1 VVLFDNGSDIK
12 CFIIIAID
20 AKRFFWLLNIL
31 TRALDQFVDASL
43 ITLQISFMLRLVLA
57 LVVALTVTA
66 EVCHDVV
73 FASPD
78 QWNVDPSLSF
88 LFNMTLASN
97 PVAFNSSF
105 GVCNYY
111 DSMPVCCNTDM
122 LESIALAVNRSNE
135 ALASARKSVDNEET
149 FRTIVSLLE
158 LLAPN
163 TTIIDDIILLNNSIL
178 ALRNAQ
184 LECVSALN
192 AYTEGM
198 MCLSCAVNASQF
210 VEVATHTFLLSPDT
224 CSGVVQHCTP
234 VFDASRG
241 ILQSLMKI
249 VTQLFSQDDAEFEAL
264 PDMCGGTEA
273 HPGNCSEFMCD
284 VWLNGVRIPS
294 YSWGIEPT
302 PNASQTFLQD
312 SVSPR
317 SIVHHIHEMI
327 GASARRQ
334 VVALASAS
342 SNRYVANGYPALAVG
357 CSSVDCNPSSSTPES
372 SSHTVAIAVG
382 CSVGG
387 ALVVLAVVGLLKR
400 RRPSGTEDDHLMA
413 QNKSYTAL

>member
-1 VVLFDNGSDIK
+1 
-12 CFIIIAID
+12 
-20 AKRFFWLLNIL
+20 
-31 TRALDQFVDASL
+31 
-43 ITLQISFMLRLVLA
+43 MLR
-57 LVVALTVTA
+57 VALTLLFALAVSA
-66 EVCHDVV
+66 DVCHDVV
-73 FASPD
+73 FSSPD

-88 LFNMTLASN
+88 LFNMTLAPN

-111 DSMPVCCNTDM
+111 DSMPVCCNADM

-135 ALASARKSVDNEET
+135 ALATARKSIDNEEM
-149 FRTIVSLLE
+149 FRTIISLLE

-163 TTIIDDIILLNNSIL
+163 TSIIDDIILLNNSIKV
-178 ALRNAQ
+178 LRNAQ

-210 VEVATHTFLLSPDT
+210 VEAATHTFLLSPDT

-249 VTQLFSQDDAEFEAL
+249 VTQLFSQDDAQFEAL

-302 PNASQTFLQD
+302 PNASQSFMED

-317 SIVHHIHEMI
+317 SIVHHIHQLI
-327 GASARRQ
+327 GASTPRQ
-334 VVALASAS
+334 AVALASTSA
-342 SNRYVANGYPALAVG
+342 NRYVANGYPALQVG
-357 CSSVDCNPSSSTPES
+357 CSSVDCSSPNSAPTES

-387 ALVVLAVVGLLKR
+387 AFVVLVALVLLKR
-400 RRPSGTEDDHLMA
+400 RRPSSAEDDHLMA
-413 QNKSYTAL
+413 PNKSYTAL